1 VSEAGAISESV
12 LRDFKGFRRHFRSGP
27 TGGGLSRSTGP
38 TAPQKEEQISSGE
51 TEAFRQGAR
60 KPLISLMAP
69 NQSFRGIMSFQELS
83 RRFVSLFSHFLPGA
97 DLAPLISNPT
107 SSP

>member
-60 KPLISLMAP
+60 K
-69 NQSFRGIMSFQELS
+69 SFRGIMSFQELS